1 MDDIDRKILWE
12 LQRDARISNVELAER
27 VGLSASPCLRRVRQL
42 EEGGIIR
49 NYRAVLDH
57 SALDCGFE
65 IFISFVM
72 QRDDR
77 ANLVYFEEQ
86 VAQLPHVKE
95 AHRLFGDPDYLL
107 RVAMK
112 DVGAYERFYSE
123 VLCDLPGVMRVTS
136 HVIMK
141 EVRSYEG
148 ISTAG
153 A

>member
-42 EEGGIIR
+42 EDGGIIR
-49 NYRAVLDH
+49 NYRATLDH

-65 IFISFVM
+65 IFVSIVM

-77 ANLVYFEEQ
+77 ANLVLFEEQ
-86 VAQLPHVKE
+86 VAKLPHVME
-95 AHRLFGDPDYLL
+95 AHRLFGDPDYML

-112 DVGAYERFYSE
+112 NAAAYERFYSE

-136 HVIMK
+136 HLIMK

>member
-27 VGLSASPCLRRVRQL
+27 VGLSPSPCLRRVRQL
-42 EEGGIIR
+42 EESGTIR
-49 NYRAVLDH
+49 NYRAGLDH

-65 IFISFVM
+65 TFISFIM
-72 QRDDR
+72 KREDRDNMVD
-77 ANLVYFEEQ
+77 FEER
-86 VAQLPHVKE
+86 VARLPHVKE

-107 RVAMK
+107 RVAVK

-123 VLCDLPGVMRVTS
+123 VLCDLPGVLRVTS

-141 EVRSYEG
+141 EVRAYEG